1 MSQNKPLVSIV
12 VPVYNAQDFLSE
24 CIDSIL
30 EQSYQNIEI
39 ILVNDGSTD
48 SSGQTCDSYGKM
60 DKRIK
65 VIHQKNRGVS
75 SARNVGI
82 NNANG
87 EYITFIDADDMIHR
101 DYVKYLQND
110 MATYHTS
117 ITTTAAKD
125 TASRNQDLLSRPV
138 QDDTIVTLGVEE
150 TMRELYRGTLE
161 GTRNG
166 VQMFSLKLLNENNIR
181 YNESMEV
188 GEDFDFFARAILAS
202 SKVVVDKRRM
212 YFYRFNPASAM
223 LQDFGR
229 KHFDAIKNV
238 ENIGRSVE
246 SRIPGLKKAIDTM
259 IFSDAIF
266 YGAKMIR
273 SRKQWPEE
281 YQEIA
286 RYIKKS
292 QLMVLMNNEAKNNT
306 RIKAA
311 FMIVFGVALGLK
323 IMRGLIRW

>member
-12 VPVYNAQDFLSE
+12 VPVYNAQDFLSD
-24 CIDSIL
+24 CINSL
-30 EQSYQNIEI
+30 LGQSYQNIEI
-39 ILVNDGSTD
+39 ILINDGSTD
-48 SSGQTCDSYGKM
+48 SSGRICDSYGKM

-75 SARNVGI
+75 SARNTGI
-82 NNANG
+82 INAKG

-117 ITTTAAKD
+117 ITTTATG
-125 TASRNQDLLSRPV
+125 TAGRNQDLLSRPI
-138 QDDTIVTLGVEE
+138 QDDTIVALGVEE
-150 TMRELYRGTLE
+150 AMRELYRGTLE

-166 VQMFSLKLLNENNIR
+166 VQMFSLKMLNENNIR
-181 YNESMEV
+181 YDESMEV
-188 GEDFDFFARAILAS
+188 GEDFDFFARAILVS

-223 LQDFGR
+223 LQDFSR

-246 SRIPGLKKAIDTM
+246 ARIPGLKKAIDTM

-266 YGAKMIR
+266 YGAKMVG

-281 YQEIA
+281 YQAIA
-286 RYIKKS
+286 RYIKTS
-292 QLMVLMNNEAKNNT
+292 QLMVLMNSEAKNNT

-311 FMIVFGVALGLK
+311 IMIVFGVASGLK
-323 IMRGLIRW
+323 IMQRLIRW